1 MGCGSRRWEGD
12 GIMGYGRGRG
22 PGGRGRHQS
31 IRVPTFPELPDPP
44 GRPPPLTCPCADAVG
59 ASLYEPYKSFKRGA
73 FSGHFSPLGLRYLL
87 QFVEYLFIHI
97 SFHFD
102 KTAKLRKDLSQN
114 THTTREIYFQENNA
128 H

>member
-44 GRPPPLTCPCADAVG
+44 GRPPPPHLP
-59 ASLYEPYKSFKRGA
+59 LRRRRRGL
-73 FSGHFSPLGLRYLL
+73 PLRTIQVLQKGRFFRALL
-87 QFVEYLFIHI
+87 
-97 SFHFD
+97 
-102 KTAKLRKDLSQN
+102 
-114 THTTREIYFQENNA
+114 TTRATLPASVRRVLIYSYIFSF
-128 H
+128 